1 MDYSTGLPSMTD
13 ISNPTAIAREVL
25 RRLATNRAAPTPDN
39 YHRLYHEIAGTTA
52 DAGSDAAQNGEQN
65 LSATQT
71 AALTPAATPPWGS
84 LIKELLKQLE
94 ARHSGLTPSKKK
106 EALERVLSRFAAD
119 PAELHAK
126 LQNLLKSWSD
136 PTASAK
142 QSDMPLV
149 DDIAVAPATQS
160 TQSAS
165 GVAASPV
172 PAGVANDVP
181 AQLQKLLVQLLESAL
196 IPQLDHAPA
205 LAAEA
210 RALAQQIRAIDNRWE
225 LTRLSVDLKQLSF
238 KLKLH
243 GEDGVKIQQG
253 LLRLLNLLLKNISE
267 LLEDDQWLHGQIAVL
282 QEIIANPLDLQVIAQ
297 AERGLKEVIFKQ
309 GVLKHSIN
317 EAKASVKDMVARFI
331 DRVGDL
337 SETTGEYHSKLEH
350 YSQKIGQTEDIG
362 ELLQLITE
370 VMRETRS
377 VQTNALRSRD
387 DLLLAR
393 KAVETAQ
400 EKIKQLEAELEQLS
414 EKVQEDQLTGTL
426 NRRGLEDAFERE
438 AARADRQ
445 GSLLCLAILDI
456 DDFKQINDTHGH
468 QTGDDALKYLARMV
482 DETIRPTDIVARF
495 GGEEFVILLPETGM
509 DEAVEVMTRLQRN
522 LTKKF
527 FLHNNERLLMTFSA
541 GVAQRIP
548 GETQDAVVARAD
560 KALYIAKQTGK
571 NRVLAAE

>member
-1 MDYSTGLPSMTD
+1 MTD

-39 YHRLYHEIAGTTA
+39 YHRLYHEIAGATA
-52 DAGSDAAQNGEQN
+52 DAGSETGQSGEQTLTAGQDAAP
-65 LSATQT
+65 
-71 AALTPAATPPWGS
+71 TPAATPPWGS

-94 ARHSGLTPSKKK
+94 VRHSGLTPSKKK
-106 EALERVLSRFAAD
+106 EGLERVLSRFAAN

-136 PTASAK
+136 PTASSAR
-142 QSDMPLV
+142 QSDIPLV
-149 DDIAVAPATQS
+149 DNIAAAPATQS
-160 TQSAS
+160 TQSTS
-165 GVAASPV
+165 GVAASPGSQTQSPV
-172 PAGVANDVP
+172 PAGPANDVP
-181 AQLQKLLVQLLESAL
+181 AQLQKFLVQLLESAL

-205 LAAEA
+205 LADEA

-225 LTRLSVDLKQLSF
+225 LTRLSADLKRLSF

-282 QEIIANPLDLQVIAQ
+282 QEIIANPLDLQVIDQ

-317 EAKASVKDMVARFI
+317 EAKATVKDMVTRFI

-337 SETTGEYHSKLEH
+337 SETTGEYHNKLEH

-362 ELLQLITE
+362 KLLELITE
-370 VMRETRS
+370 VMRETRN

-387 DLLLAR
+387 DLMMAR

-509 DEAVEVMTRLQRN
+509 DEAVAVMTRLQRN

-548 GETQDAVVARAD
+548 GEIQDAVVSRAD

>member
-1 MDYSTGLPSMTD
+1 MTD
-13 ISNPTAIAREVL
+13 ISNPTAIAKETL
-25 RRLATNRAAPTPDN
+25 RRLAASRAAPTPDN
-39 YHRLYHEIAGTTA
+39 YQRLYHEIAGTTA
-52 DAGSDAAQNGEQN
+52 DAHSDTGQSGEQT
-65 LSATQT
+65 LTTAQDVASPLTAT
-71 AALTPAATPPWGS
+71 LPWGN

-106 EALERVLSRFAAD
+106 EGLERVLVRFAAD
-119 PAELHAK
+119 PAELNAK

-136 PTASAK
+136 PTASSGK
-142 QSDMPLV
+142 QSDIPLV
-149 DDIAVAPATQS
+149 DNVADTPATQP
-160 TQSAS
+160 TRPTS
-165 GVAASPV
+165 GVAASPAPQIQSPA
-172 PAGVANDVP
+172 PAGAANDVP
-181 AQLQKLLVQLLESAL
+181 AQLQKFLVQILEDAL
-196 IPQLDHAPA
+196 IPQLEHAPA
-205 LAAEA
+205 LADET
-210 RALAQQIRAIDNRWE
+210 RTLALQIRAIDNRWE
-225 LTRLSVDLKQLSF
+225 LTRLSTDLKQLCS

-243 GEDGVKIQQG
+243 GGDGVKIQQG
-253 LLRLLNLLLKNISE
+253 LLRLLSLLLKNISE

-282 QEIIANPLDLQVIAQ
+282 QEIIANPLDLQVIDQ
-297 AERGLKEVIFKQ
+297 AERGLKEVVFKQ
-309 GVLKHSIN
+309 GVLKHSIS
-317 EAKASVKDMVARFI
+317 EAKATVKDMVARFI
-331 DRVGDL
+331 DRVGDI
-337 SETTGEYHSKLEH
+337 SETTGEYHNKLEQ
-350 YSQKIGQTEDIG
+350 YSQKIGKTEDIG
-362 ELLQLITE
+362 ELLQLIAE
-370 VMRETRS
+370 VMRETRT

-387 DLLLAR
+387 DLLMAR
-393 KAVETAQ
+393 KAVEAAQ

-445 GSLLCLAILDI
+445 ESLLCLAILDI
-456 DDFKQINDTHGH
+456 DDFKQINDNHGH

-509 DEAVEVMTRLQRN
+509 DEAVAVMTRLQRN

-541 GVAQRIP
+541 GVAQRIS

-560 KALYIAKQTGK
+560 KALYVAKQTGK

>member
-1 MDYSTGLPSMTD
+1 MTD

-52 DAGSDAAQNGEQN
+52 DAGSDAGQSGEQN
-65 LSATQT
+65 LT
-71 AALTPAATPPWGS
+71 AGQDAAPTPAATPPWGS

-94 ARHSGLTPSKKK
+94 VRHSGLTPSKKK
-106 EALERVLSRFAAD
+106 EGLERVLSRFAAN

-136 PTASAK
+136 PTASSAR
-142 QSDMPLV
+142 QSDIPLV
-149 DDIAVAPATQS
+149 DNIAAAPATQS
-160 TQSAS
+160 TQSTS
-165 GVAASPV
+165 GVAASPGSQTQSPV
-172 PAGVANDVP
+172 PAGAANDVP
-181 AQLQKLLVQLLESAL
+181 AQLQKFLVQILESAL

-205 LAAEA
+205 LADEA

-225 LTRLSVDLKQLSF
+225 LTRLSADLKRLSF

-282 QEIIANPLDLQVIAQ
+282 QEIIANPLDLQVIDQ

-317 EAKASVKDMVARFI
+317 EAKATVKDMVARFI

-337 SETTGEYHSKLEH
+337 SETTGEYHNKLEH

-362 ELLQLITE
+362 KLLELITE
-370 VMRETRS
+370 VMRETRN

-387 DLLLAR
+387 DLMMAR

-509 DEAVEVMTRLQRN
+509 DEAVAVMTRLQRN

-548 GETQDAVVARAD
+548 GEIQDAVVARAD

>member
-1 MDYSTGLPSMTD
+1 MTD

-52 DAGSDAAQNGEQN
+52 DAGSETGQSGEQT
-65 LSATQT
+65 LT
-71 AALTPAATPPWGS
+71 AGQDTAPTPAATPPWGS

-94 ARHSGLTPSKKK
+94 VRHSGLTPSKKK
-106 EALERVLSRFAAD
+106 EGLERVLSRFAAN

-136 PTASAK
+136 PLASSAK
-142 QSDMPLV
+142 QSDIPLV
-149 DDIAVAPATQS
+149 DNIAAAPATQP
-160 TQSAS
+160 THPAS
-165 GVAASPV
+165 GVAVSPGSQIQSPAPAS
-172 PAGVANDVP
+172 AANDVP
-181 AQLQKLLVQLLESAL
+181 AQLQKFLVQILESAL

-205 LAAEA
+205 LADEA

-225 LTRLSVDLKQLSF
+225 LTRLSADLKRLSF

-282 QEIIANPLDLQVIAQ
+282 QEIIANPLDLQVIDQ

-317 EAKASVKDMVARFI
+317 EAKATVKDMVARFI

-337 SETTGEYHSKLEH
+337 SETTGEYHNKLEH

-362 ELLQLITE
+362 KLLELITE
-370 VMRETRS
+370 VMRETRN

-387 DLLLAR
+387 DLMMAR

-509 DEAVEVMTRLQRN
+509 DEAVAVMTRLQRN

-548 GETQDAVVARAD
+548 GEIQDAVVSRAD

>member
-1 MDYSTGLPSMTD
+1 MTD

-25 RRLATNRAAPTPDN
+25 RRLAASRAAPTPDN
-39 YHRLYHEIAGTTA
+39 YHRLYHEIAGATA
-52 DAGSDAAQNGEQN
+52 DANSDTGQSGEQTP
-65 LSATQT
+65 ATVQDVVP
-71 AALTPAATPPWGS
+71 LPAATLPWAN

-94 ARHSGLTPSKKK
+94 ARHSGLTASKKK
-106 EALERVLSRFAAD
+106 EGLERVLSRFAAD

-136 PTASAK
+136 PLASPAK
-142 QSDMPLV
+142 HPVIPLV
-149 DDIAVAPATQS
+149 EDTPATLAI
-160 TQSAS
+160 QSAP
-165 GVAASPV
+165 GAAASSLSSQAHPG
-172 PAGVANDVP
+172 PADAANEIP
-181 AQLQKLLVQLLESAL
+181 GQLQELLVRLLEVAL
-196 IPQLDHAPA
+196 IPQLSHAPA
-205 LAAEA
+205 LADEA
-210 RALAQQIRAIDNRWE
+210 RELAQQVHTIHDRWE
-225 LTRLSVDLKQLSF
+225 LTRLSASLKQFCF
-238 KLKLH
+238 KLGLH
-243 GEDGVKIQQG
+243 GEDGAKLQQG

-267 LLEDDQWLHGQIAVL
+267 LLEDDQWLHGQIAML
-282 QEIIANPLDLQVIAQ
+282 QEIIANPLDLQVIDQ
-297 AERGLKEVIFKQ
+297 AERGLKEVVFKQ

-317 EAKASVKDMVARFI
+317 QAKASVKDMVARFI

-337 SETTGEYHSKLEH
+337 SETTGEYHDKLEY

-362 ELLQLITE
+362 ELLELITE
-370 VMRETRS
+370 VMRETRN
-377 VQTNALRSRD
+377 VQSNALRSRD
-387 DLLLAR
+387 DLIMAR

-445 GSLLCLAILDI
+445 ESQLCLAILDI

-509 DEAVEVMTRLQRN
+509 DEAVSVITRLQRN

-527 FLHNNERLLMTFSA
+527 FMHNNERLLMTFSA
-541 GVAQRIP
+541 GIAQRIP
-548 GETQDAVVARAD
+548 GEIQDAVLARAD
-560 KALYIAKQTGK
+560 KALYVAKQTGK